1 MNILRY
7 NPTMLKK
14 QKSQATIYITLGVV
28 LMSVFGLMYLV
39 TYQAKTTLKSQVGEV
54 DDISVQN
61 YV

>member
-1 MNILRY
+1 
-7 NPTMLKK
+7 MLKK
-14 QKSQATIYITLGVV
+14 QKSQATIYMTLGVV